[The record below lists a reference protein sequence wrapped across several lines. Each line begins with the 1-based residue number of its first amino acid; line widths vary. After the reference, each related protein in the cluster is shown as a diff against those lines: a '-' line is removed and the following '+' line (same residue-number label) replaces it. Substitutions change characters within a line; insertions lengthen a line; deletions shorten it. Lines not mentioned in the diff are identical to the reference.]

1 MTHYALIIM
10 TDINKD
16 TNTDINKDIN
26 KDTNKDNDNDI
37 KTYRY
42 KFSPDIVKALYE
54 FSKLH
59 QYDTRK
65 NYKESW
71 EKWTIEN
78 DELVST
84 EIRRLMIN
92 NYTGN
97 VVDKMYK
104 SSRYYFRRKSTVKVD
119 PKERRKYVSC
129 SRTIIDHMDNYI
141 MRNYK
146 DTNFKPAKNYTVYC
160 NDNKDLIK
168 TEINKIKTENKL
180 EESQILDKIRKT
192 FKNRYFQLIKNK

>member
-65 NYKESW
+65 NYKESC
-71 EKWTIEN
+71 
-78 DELVST
+78 V
-84 EIRRLMIN
+84 
-92 NYTGN
+92 
-97 VVDKMYK
+97 
-104 SSRYYFRRKSTVKVD
+104 
-119 PKERRKYVSC
+119 
-129 SRTIIDHMDNYI
+129 
-141 MRNYK
+141 
-146 DTNFKPAKNYTVYC
+146 
-160 NDNKDLIK
+160 LI
-168 TEINKIKTENKL
+168 L
-180 EESQILDKIRKT
+180 
-192 FKNRYFQLIKNK
+192 F

>member
-1 MTHYALIIM
+1 MFYYALNKM
-10 TDINKD
+10 TDTDTNTNANTNVNKD
-16 TNTDINKDIN
+16 TNI
-26 KDTNKDNDNDI
+26 DTDI

-42 KFSPDIVKALYE
+42 KFSPDIVTALFE

-84 EIRRLMIN
+84 EIRRLMAN

-129 SRTIIDHMDNYI
+129 SRTIIDHMDHYI
-141 MRNYK
+141 TKNYK
-146 DTNFKPAKNYTVYC
+146 DNSFKPAKNYKLYC
-160 NDNKDLIK
+160 NENKELFQ
-168 TEINKIKTENKL
+168 TEINRIKTENKL
-180 EESQILDKIRKT
+180 EESKILDKIRKT